1 MEEHNGTRGEKPMQ
15 QIERAIFDL
24 RRGLPVVVCEDQDS
38 AGDSVMVYPIESIGD
53 AELAEI
59 FETTGSSP
67 ALTLTRLRMAA
78 LGFSQHAESASLP
91 LRGGDGLNAESLYC
105 AAAAT
110 GGIRAGLFDEPRPA
124 GLAERAALALMR
136 RALLVPAALTARIDG
151 SRRVAVDR
159 AVADGSILRV
169 PARLAERC
177 FESGV
182 GMLRRVSE
190 ADVPLSESVRSRF
203 VLFREPD
210 GLREHIAVLI
220 GDAADWADEVP
231 VRIHSSCLT
240 GDLFGS
246 LRCDCGEQ
254 LQNAVHA
261 IAELGGGVLL
271 YLAQEGRGIG
281 LANKLRAYQLQDA
294 GLDTVEADRVLGIRR
309 RQSPLSRGGGY
320 PRGSVHRPRSLADQ
334 QSRQGS
340 GAQRGRCRGGRPRR
354 TLRPGHA
361 TEPSLPQGQGVP
373 LGPSPRRGARRI
385 ADRRSGQAV
394 GGQCLSRQAAMMAA
408 SRPA

>member
-1 MEEHNGTRGEKPMQ
+1 MQ

-67 ALTLTRLRMAA
+67 ALTLTRHRMAA

-294 GLDTVEADRVLGIRR
+294 GLDTVEADRVLGFGDDNRR
-309 RQSPLSRGGGY
+309 YR
-320 PRGSVHRPRSLADQ
+320 VAVDILADL
-334 QSRQGS
+334 SI
-340 GAQRGRCRGGRPRR
+340 GRVRLLTNNPAKVQALNEGGVEVVAREGLYGRVTPQNRR
-354 TLRPGHA
+354 YLKA
-361 TEPSLPQGQGVP
+361 KAS
-373 LGPSPRRGARRI
+373 
-385 ADRRSGQAV
+385 RSGHLLDEV
-394 GGQCLSRQAAMMAA
+394 LGE
-408 SRPA
+408 